1 MLELDPVGTALRW
14 RGTVCPRKYNVLC
27 PNALW
32 HIDGNHKMI
41 RWRFVIHTAID
52 GYSSL
57 TPYLYCAK
65 NNNSH
70 SLTVS
75 KCISAKLME
84 YPQELEVIMVS
95 RMWVQPARC
104 WSAVE
109 YRGSMIA
116 GSSVH
121 NQRAERLHR
130 DVISGVLKSYT
141 DEFHMME
148 ASGLLDP
155 LKKIHLLSLHLVLLQ
170 QINKSLQELTNQ
182 WNYHCLSTE
191 GGSSPLQL
199 DYLHS
204 LIPTYLNRNESVT
217 HYVELVSVVCEMLPN
232 S

>member
-1 MLELDPVGTALRW
+1 
-14 RGTVCPRKYNVLC
+14 
-27 PNALW
+27 
-32 HIDGNHKMI
+32 
-41 RWRFVIHTAID
+41 
-52 GYSSL
+52 
-57 TPYLYCAK
+57 
-65 NNNSH
+65 
-70 SLTVS
+70 
-75 KCISAKLME
+75 ME

-95 RMWVQPARC
+95 RMWVQPASC

-109 YRGSMIA
+109 CRGSTIT

-130 DVISGVLKSYT
+130 DVISGVLKSYI

-182 WNYHCLSTE
+182 WNDHCLSTG

-217 HYVELVSVVCEMLPN
+217 HYEELVSVVCEMLPN

>member
-1 MLELDPVGTALRW
+1 
-14 RGTVCPRKYNVLC
+14 
-27 PNALW
+27 
-32 HIDGNHKMI
+32 MI
-41 RWRFVIHTAID
+41 T
-52 GYSSL
+52 
-57 TPYLYCAK
+57 
-65 NNNSH
+65 
-70 SLTVS
+70 
-75 KCISAKLME
+75 
-84 YPQELEVIMVS
+84 
-95 RMWVQPARC
+95 
-104 WSAVE
+104 
-109 YRGSMIA
+109 

-130 DVISGVLKSYT
+130 DVISGVLKNYI

-155 LKKIHLLSLHLVLLQ
+155 LKKIHLLSLPLVLLQ

-182 WNYHCLSTE
+182 WNYHGLSTE

>member
-1 MLELDPVGTALRW
+1 MRELDPVGTALRW
-14 RGTVCPRKYNVLC
+14 RGTVCPRKYNVQC

-32 HIDGNHKMI
+32 HIDSNHKMI

-65 NNNSH
+65 NNNSD
-70 SLTVS
+70 TVWLFQNACQTYGIPS
-75 KCISAKLME
+75 RVRSDHG
-84 YPQELEVIMVS
+84 LENVGA
-95 RMWVQPARC
+95 ARKMLEC
-104 WSAVE
+104 
-109 YRGSMIA
+109 RGSMIT
-116 GSSVH
+116 GSSVQ

-130 DVISGVLKSYT
+130 DMISGVLKSYT

>member
-1 MLELDPVGTALRW
+1 MPNLCSYGIPSRVRSDHGLENVGAARKMLEC
-14 RGTVCPRKYNVLC
+14 RGVP
-27 PNALW
+27 
-32 HIDGNHKMI
+32 
-41 RWRFVIHTAID
+41 
-52 GYSSL
+52 
-57 TPYLYCAK
+57 
-65 NNNSH
+65 
-70 SLTVS
+70 
-75 KCISAKLME
+75 
-84 YPQELEVIMVS
+84 
-95 RMWVQPARC
+95 

-109 YRGSMIA
+109 CRGSMIT

-130 DVISGVLKSYT
+130 DMISGVLKSYT
-141 DEFHMME
+141 DEFYMME

-204 LIPTYLNRNESVT
+204 LLIPTYLNRNESVT

>member
-1 MLELDPVGTALRW
+1 
-14 RGTVCPRKYNVLC
+14 
-27 PNALW
+27 
-32 HIDGNHKMI
+32 
-41 RWRFVIHTAID
+41 
-52 GYSSL
+52 
-57 TPYLYCAK
+57 
-65 NNNSH
+65 
-70 SLTVS
+70 
-75 KCISAKLME
+75 ME

-95 RMWVQPARC
+95 RMWVQLARC

-109 YRGSMIA
+109 CCRSMIT

-148 ASGLLDP
+148 ASDLLDP

-182 WNYHCLSTE
+182 WNYHCLSIE

-199 DYLHS
+199 DYLHNT
-204 LIPTYLNRNESVT
+204 LCGACKRCV
-217 HYVELVSVVCEMLPN
+217 
-232 S
+232 

>member
-1 MLELDPVGTALRW
+1 MGIPVWLHTY
-14 RGTVCPRKYNVLC
+14 TVLKTTNQTQF
-27 PNALW
+27 
-32 HIDGNHKMI
+32 DSFKM
-41 RWRFVIHTAID
+41 H
-52 GYSSL
+52 
-57 TPYLYCAK
+57 
-65 NNNSH
+65 
-70 SLTVS
+70 
-75 KCISAKLME
+75 AKLME

-104 WSAVE
+104 WSAVKC
-109 YRGSMIA
+109 RGSMIT

-121 NQRAERLHR
+121 NQWVERLHR
-130 DVISGVLKSYT
+130 DVISGVLKSYI

-148 ASGLLDP
+148 TSGLLDP
-155 LKKIHLLSLHLVLLQ
+155 LKTIQLLSLHL